1 MNDTKI
7 TIERTSDYE
16 VLSSFFCGVRE
27 LDQLIHKK
35 ENGLRSFIEDEDN
48 HMYVVKK
55 EEAPIALFVEHTA
68 LVETENFN
76 TLAKEID
83 FIAVRQDLRNQGI
96 GRIILEQIEKF
107 AARNNIFLLQVGAF
121 FNKKYSAVG
130 FYEKCGF
137 QLNGPKQGNIQPMI
151 KEI

>member
-83 FIAVRQDLRNQGI
+83 FISVRQDV
-96 GRIILEQIEKF
+96 ILSRLKNGSIRDTTEL
-107 AARNNIFLLQVGAF
+107 FLIHPVTA
-121 FNKKYSAVG
+121 S
-130 FYEKCGF
+130 
-137 QLNGPKQGNIQPMI
+137 
-151 KEI
+151 